1 MANTSF
7 SLAFSIVTGIVKR
20 LLKSTRHKKK
30 KHYKIV
36 MLGKSKLNSIGSK
49 LSKAWMNSQ
58 DFIAIINEEKKYLQ
72 LKESITTM
80 NSQ

>member
-1 MANTSF
+1 
-7 SLAFSIVTGIVKR
+7 
-20 LLKSTRHKKK
+20 
-30 KHYKIV
+30 
-36 MLGKSKLNSIGSK
+36 
-49 LSKAWMNSQ
+49 MNSQ